1 MNVEAWKKSLE
12 SMKSSLLLNFR
23 ARSLILQEV
32 ALDQARKEGKDVQF
46 VGWHENEG
54 RRRIQ
59 DIKEII
65 DDALAQIDEADYK
78 SAARV
83 YHDTLQDVARLA
95 RWTKLLEETVKHSG
109 S

>member
-1 MNVEAWKKSLE
+1 ME
-12 SMKSSLLLNFR
+12 SMKSSVVLNFR
-23 ARSLILQEV
+23 TRSLVLQESAV
-32 ALDQARKEGKDVQF
+32 DKARKEGKDVQF
-46 VGWHENEG
+46 IGWHENEG

-65 DDALAQIDEADYK
+65 DEALAKIDGTDYK

-83 YHDTLQDVARLA
+83 YHDTLQDIARLT

>member
-1 MNVEAWKKSLE
+1 MNIEAWKKSLE
-12 SMKSSLLLNFR
+12 SMKSSLILNFR
-23 ARSLILQEV
+23 ERSLSIEES
-32 ALDQARKEGKDVQF
+32 ALNEARREGKDVQF
-46 VGWHENEG
+46 IGWHENEG

-65 DDALAQIDEADYK
+65 DEALAKIDGTDYR

-83 YHDTLQDVARLA
+83 YHDTLQDIARLT